1 MKNEKKFLVDVE
13 IRNLPFPIKVL
24 SRENPTGQQTE
35 ASISVLARIMQEF
48 EATWINKF
56 IQILHKHRDTIGTK
70 TMSKNIMDY
79 FNSLNATMVKIDF
92 DFSFFVE
99 KLTPVSREKCLV
111 RYRCTYSEKKST
123 VMEPKVLLK
132 IEIPVI
138 TSYPVLSHVDVRTL
152 FGQLSL
158 VNINVESSKDI
169 YPEDIIEIVENHA
182 LSPVHSFLTDDD
194 EVYIIKKIHDSS
206 KTSVEMVD
214 EIKNELSLQKD
225 IEYFSVR
232 CTNYGMLHTYA
243 TVVGTEKSL
252 WIPDSGY
259 EDDLF

>member
-1 MKNEKKFLVDVE
+1 
-13 IRNLPFPIKVL
+13 
-24 SRENPTGQQTE
+24 
-35 ASISVLARIMQEF
+35 
-48 EATWINKF
+48 
-56 IQILHKHRDTIGTK
+56 
-70 TMSKNIMDY
+70 
-79 FNSLNATMVKIDF
+79 
-92 DFSFFVE
+92 
-99 KLTPVSREKCLV
+99 
-111 RYRCTYSEKKST
+111 
-123 VMEPKVLLK
+123 MEPKVLLK

-152 FGQLSL
+152 FGQLSI
-158 VNINVESSKDI
+158 VNISVESSKDI

-182 LSPVHSFLTDDD
+182 LSPIHSFLTEED

-214 EIKNELSLQKD
+214 EIKNELSLLKD
-225 IEYFSVR
+225 IEYSSVR

-252 WIPDSGY
+252 WTPDSGY